1 MTNKLLA
8 LLLPAALTIAQ
19 IAEAKKPRQIPD
31 WYPDKDSLYRAV
43 ESIPPFGI
51 YKDNYIVTGTS
62 FSGGRVTKDNSDA
75 KFQISLRH
83 RLIKSILPLHTYLFL
98 TYTQKSF
105 WEIYKDS
112 KPFYENNYNPT
123 LGFGMPITRGDKVV
137 GVGFL
142 QFEHESN
149 GRDSIWSRSW
159 NRITLQA
166 IYEIDPHFTVQ
177 AKFWIPFALSD
188 NPHIV
193 RYAGYGQVAGTYKT
207 RNERFRFSML
217 VVKRGGWNLNA
228 NFQMDAAF
236 RLSKISN
243 QYIYLQYYNGL
254 RREHDRLRPVSQ
266 LPAHRVRHQTETF
279 FDLLTFRSRGG
290 ADATNRP
297 AKITPRRTRARPP
310 ASAHNSAPVSDA
322 PGAGSA
328 KPDCQGNRGS

>member
-1 MTNKLLA
+1 MTSKFLA

-19 IAEAKKPRQIPD
+19 IAEAKKPRQIPA

-142 QFEHESN
+142 QFEPNHPS
-149 GRDSIWSRSW
+149 GDLRDRSAFHGTGQ
-159 NRITLQA
+159 IL
-166 IYEIDPHFTVQ
+166 DP
-177 AKFWIPFALSD
+177 
-188 NPHIV
+188 V
-193 RYAGYGQVAGTYKT
+193 RAVGQSAH
-207 RNERFRFSML
+207 RP
-217 VVKRGGWNLNA
+217 
-228 NFQMDAAF
+228 
-236 RLSKISN
+236 
-243 QYIYLQYYNGL
+243 L
-254 RREHDRLRPVSQ
+254 RRLR
-266 LPAHRVRHQTETF
+266 T
-279 FDLLTFRSRGG
+279 G
-290 ADATNRP
+290 
-297 AKITPRRTRARPP
+297 RRNLQDP
-310 ASAHNSAPVSDA
+310 
-322 PGAGSA
+322 
-328 KPDCQGNRGS
+328 

>member
-142 QFEHESN
+142 QF
-149 GRDSIWSRSW
+149 
-159 NRITLQA
+159 
-166 IYEIDPHFTVQ
+166 
-177 AKFWIPFALSD
+177 
-188 NPHIV
+188 
-193 RYAGYGQVAGTYKT
+193 
-207 RNERFRFSML
+207 
-217 VVKRGGWNLNA
+217 
-228 NFQMDAAF
+228 
-236 RLSKISN
+236 
-243 QYIYLQYYNGL
+243 
-254 RREHDRLRPVSQ
+254 
-266 LPAHRVRHQTETF
+266 
-279 FDLLTFRSRGG
+279 
-290 ADATNRP
+290 
-297 AKITPRRTRARPP
+297 
-310 ASAHNSAPVSDA
+310 
-322 PGAGSA
+322 
-328 KPDCQGNRGS
+328 

>member
-1 MTNKLLA
+1 MQEKTPDKPISRYRQIRNRNDMTNKLLA

-123 LGFGMPITRGDKVV
+123 LGFGRSRCRTIRTSSATPATDRSPEPTRPVTS
-137 GVGFL
+137 GF
-142 QFEHESN
+142 
-149 GRDSIWSRSW
+149 
-159 NRITLQA
+159 
-166 IYEIDPHFTVQ
+166 
-177 AKFWIPFALSD
+177 
-188 NPHIV
+188 
-193 RYAGYGQVAGTYKT
+193 
-207 RNERFRFSML
+207 
-217 VVKRGGWNLNA
+217 
-228 NFQMDAAF
+228 AF
-236 RLSKISN
+236 RCSSL
-243 QYIYLQYYNGL
+243 NG
-254 RREHDRLRPVSQ
+254 
-266 LPAHRVRHQTETF
+266 A
-279 FDLLTFRSRGG
+279 
-290 ADATNRP
+290 
-297 AKITPRRTRARPP
+297 
-310 ASAHNSAPVSDA
+310 
-322 PGAGSA
+322 AGI
-328 KPDCQGNRGS
+328 

>member
-123 LGFGMPITRGDKVV
+123 LGLGTPITRRDKLV
-137 GVGFL
+137 GLGML

-149 GRDSIWSRSW
+149 GRGGDSSRSW
-159 NRITLQA
+159 NRISLTGIFEFNRRFSGEL
-166 IYEIDPHFTVQ
+166 
-177 AKFWIPFALSD
+177 KLWIPMGLSD
-188 NPHIV
+188 NPDYV
-193 RYAGYGQVAGTYKT
+193 RYGGYGQAAVNYKSLD
-207 RNERFRFSML
+207 ERVRLSLL

-228 NFQMDAAF
+228 NLRLEAGY
-236 RLSKISN
+236 RLSRRSN
-243 QYIYLQYYNGL
+243 QYLFLQYYNGYAESMIEY
-254 RREHDRLRPVSQ
+254 RQFHSYWRIGFAIKP
-266 LPAHRVRHQTETF
+266 
-279 FDLLTFRSRGG
+279 RGW
-290 ADATNRP
+290 T
-297 AKITPRRTRARPP
+297 IF
-310 ASAHNSAPVSDA
+310 
-322 PGAGSA
+322 
-328 KPDCQGNRGS
+328 

>member
-123 LGFGMPITRGDKVV
+123 LGFGMPITRGAA
-137 GVGFL
+137 GT
-142 QFEHESN
+142 ESPF
-149 GRDSIWSRSW
+149 RRFTRSIRISRYRPNSGSRS
-159 NRITLQA
+159 RCRTIRTSSA
-166 IYEIDPHFTVQ
+166 TPATDRSPEPIRPVTSGF
-177 AKFWIPFALSD
+177 
-188 NPHIV
+188 
-193 RYAGYGQVAGTYKT
+193 
-207 RNERFRFSML
+207 
-217 VVKRGGWNLNA
+217 
-228 NFQMDAAF
+228 AF
-236 RLSKISN
+236 RCSSL
-243 QYIYLQYYNGL
+243 NG
-254 RREHDRLRPVSQ
+254 
-266 LPAHRVRHQTETF
+266 A
-279 FDLLTFRSRGG
+279 
-290 ADATNRP
+290 
-297 AKITPRRTRARPP
+297 
-310 ASAHNSAPVSDA
+310 
-322 PGAGSA
+322 AGI
-328 KPDCQGNRGS
+328 

>member
-1 MTNKLLA
+1 MQEKTPDKPISRYRQIRNRNDMTNKLLA

-142 QFEHESN
+142 Q
-149 GRDSIWSRSW
+149 
-159 NRITLQA
+159 
-166 IYEIDPHFTVQ
+166 
-177 AKFWIPFALSD
+177 
-188 NPHIV
+188 
-193 RYAGYGQVAGTYKT
+193 
-207 RNERFRFSML
+207 
-217 VVKRGGWNLNA
+217 
-228 NFQMDAAF
+228 
-236 RLSKISN
+236 
-243 QYIYLQYYNGL
+243 
-254 RREHDRLRPVSQ
+254 
-266 LPAHRVRHQTETF
+266 
-279 FDLLTFRSRGG
+279 
-290 ADATNRP
+290 
-297 AKITPRRTRARPP
+297 
-310 ASAHNSAPVSDA
+310 
-322 PGAGSA
+322 
-328 KPDCQGNRGS
+328 

>member
-207 RNERFRFSML
+207 RNEQFRFSML

-243 QYIYLQYYNGL
+243 QYIYLQYYNGYAESMIDYDRFHSYL
-254 RREHDRLRPVSQ
+254 RIGF
-266 LPAHRVRHQTETF
+266 A
-279 FDLLTFRSRGG
+279 
-290 ADATNRP
+290 
-297 AKITPRRTRARPP
+297 I
-310 ASAHNSAPVSDA
+310 
-322 PGAGSA
+322 
-328 KPDCQGNRGS
+328 KPKHFSIF